1 MPVSEDRIE
10 AEWQFDVSDMR
21 PAEEWLDHPSL
32 SPQLTLTKEAPI
44 EQLNTYFDTDD
55 WRIYRAGY
63 ALRLRRRNDRAE
75 FTLKAIGPRNSAYS
89 ARREVTQRLP
99 LLDNIE
105 VEQLDGVVGER
116 VRALRGKHSINPLFT
131 EITRRQP
138 YGVWYEHARIGELS
152 LDNTTFIG
160 ESFDDQSQLLR
171 VEIESV
177 DGEIERLQPFVEQL
191 RDDLMLQ
198 AASASKFVTGLSI
211 HRLEPAEPVTPTSR
225 SFDQSSSIVAVAFA
239 ILGRQLTELLRREP
253 GTRLGD
259 DDEEL
264 HDMRVAAR
272 RLRAALSLFSAFLHA
287 EFEHVSEELRWVA
300 SALGEVRD
308 LDVQLG
314 EIGGWI
320 DQVDELD
327 GRALGAL
334 LDVLRQRRASSRERM
349 LAVLDSERYEHLIT
363 EFTELLDS
371 PGELDA
377 SPATTIAPN
386 LVLRRQRKFSRKA
399 DRIKPE
405 SANEAFHAVR
415 IDAKRLR
422 YALEFLSPLY
432 GKGVT
437 DYIRQLVAVQDLIGK
452 HQDAVVAIENLRN
465 LATETTALTGPTIF
479 AMGRIAERYADN
491 ARRIRVQFP
500 EAYRELEG
508 KRLARLESELRTQS
522 KPKKAKEKRKR

>member
-1 MPVSEDRIE
+1 
-10 AEWQFDVSDMR
+10 
-21 PAEEWLDHPSL
+21 WLKHPPLSL
-32 SPQLTLTKEAPI
+32 DLTLSKEAPI

-75 FTLKAIGPRNSAYS
+75 FTLKSIDPRHSAYS

-105 VEQLDGVVGER
+105 VEQLDGVVGDR
-116 VRALRGKHSINPLFT
+116 VQALRGKRSINPLFT

-138 YGVWYEHARIGELS
+138 YGLWYDSGRIGELS

-160 ESFDDQSQLLR
+160 ETFDDQSQLLR
-171 VEIESV
+171 IEIESAN
-177 DGEIERLQPFVEQL
+177 GEIERLQPFVEQI
-191 RDDLMLQ
+191 RADLMLT

-211 HRLEPAEPVTPTSR
+211 HRLEPVEPVTPASL
-225 SFDQSSSIVAVAFA
+225 SFDQSSSIVEVAYA
-239 ILGRQLTELLRREP
+239 ILARQLTEFIRREP

-259 DDEEL
+259 DIEEL

-272 RLRAALSLFSAFLHA
+272 RLRAALSLFSAFLPA
-287 EFEHVSEELRWVA
+287 EFDYVGEELRWVA

-314 EIGGWI
+314 EISGWI
-320 DQVDELD
+320 SQVDEPDGIALD
-327 GRALGAL
+327 AL
-334 LDVLRQRRASSRERM
+334 LDELRRRRTASRERM
-349 LAVLDSERYEHLIT
+349 LTVLNSERYERMT
-363 EFTELLDS
+363 AEFTQLLSSRDESLDS
-371 PGELDA
+371 SA
-377 SPATTIAPN
+377 ANAIAPN
-386 LVLRRQRKFSRKA
+386 LVFRRQRKFSRKA
-399 DRIKPE
+399 DRIKPD

-465 LATETTALTGPTIF
+465 LANETTSLTGPTVF
-479 AMGRIAERYADN
+479 AMGRIAERYAED
-491 ARRIRVQFP
+491 ARHIRVQFP

-508 KRLARLESELRTQS
+508 KRLARLESELRTQPNS
-522 KPKKAKEKRKR
+522 KHAKRKRKH